1 VPEVPP
7 QQQTPD
13 DPVVSRSMGLL
24 LLVSMVLLLVTVAW
38 SLWDEFYGLRP
49 WRGYQSTFRGAY
61 SAYLEEQITARR
73 AAEQSYQATPDYQ
86 RLSQAVQTVAA
97 AALPADRQAQA
108 EIDLLDR
115 QRAAMTPAFQD
126 ARGRV
131 GSLTYQLEQVPESN
145 TGGREAAQK
154 RVMDAKASTYDVD
167 WPTAEGM
174 TQRTFNYD
182 QLNATF
188 TELMARKAALVAQ
201 RGQNSLAT
209 KDAQTQLDEL
219 TKERLP
225 GLSAGDLTG
234 LLQSARGMTAAL
246 RQVNV
251 NPPGAQINWVG
262 GAGLVDRCQSCHV
275 AMDPLIVPSVMT
287 LTRADLGMANSNNAP
302 FSTHPNPAL
311 LKFHPLEKF
320 GCSPCHGGN
329 GRGLDSVE
337 KAHGRYEHW
346 LWPLN
351 YPENFEAG
359 CQQCHAADMVTAEAR
374 TLNHGKELFRS
385 RGCIGCHR
393 FQGFDNQDE
402 LLVAARQSIL
412 QLGATKAANLLEIP
426 RLNRL
431 GDQAAD
437 NAAASRLYTQA
448 TNLNVATANIDAQI
462 EQIEQRSHNL
472 LQEVKKVGPDLKEVR
487 MKLRKEWIPYWLGN
501 AHTFRPSTK
510 MPQFRLQQDEIQ
522 AISAFIWQ
530 SGLTGPALPRQAP
543 GNAGRGKTLLE
554 TRGCLGCH
562 SIGEGTAQTGGQPQP
577 RRRKEQL
584 RLSRPLGAQSPRTH
598 ASLLLLRKERPGT
611 GRLRPAQSALR
622 LRSRAFALPQ
632 RRSRTDRAA
641 ADAHAQSPAQPGGC
655 ARRRQLPDHSQT
667 CRCQLSGRAVHG

>member
-1 VPEVPP
+1 
-7 QQQTPD
+7 
-13 DPVVSRSMGLL
+13 MGLL

-49 WRGYQSTFRGAY
+49 WRGYKSTFRGAY

-145 TGGREAAQK
+145 TGGREAAKK

-275 AMDPLIVPSVMT
+275 ATDPLIVPSVMT
-287 LTRADLGMANSNNAP
+287 LTKADLGLAANNDAP
-302 FSTHPNPAL
+302 FSSHPNPAL
-311 LKFHPLEKF
+311 LRFHPLEKF

-329 GRGLDSVE
+329 GRALDSVE

-359 CQQCHAADMVTAEAR
+359 CQQCHAADMVSEQAP
-374 TLNHGKELFRS
+374 TLNRGKELFRE

-402 LLVAARQSIL
+402 LLVAARQRIL
-412 QLGATKAANLLEIP
+412 QLDTEKKANLLEIP
-426 RLNRL
+426 RLNRQ
-431 GDQAAD
+431 GDQASD
-437 NAAASRLYTQA
+437 NAAANRFYQQA
-448 TNLNVATANIDAQI
+448 NNLNVTIANMDAQI
-462 EQIEQRSHNL
+462 EQLEQRSHSL
-472 LQEVKKVGPDLKEVR
+472 LQEIKKIGPDLKEVR
-487 MKLRKEWIPYWLGN
+487 MKLRKEWIPYWLQN
-501 AHTFRPSTK
+501 THQFRPDRKST
-510 MPQFRLQQDEIQ
+510 RLN
-522 AISAFIWQ
+522 S
-530 SGLTGPALPRQAP
+530 
-543 GNAGRGKTLLE
+543 
-554 TRGCLGCH
+554 
-562 SIGEGTAQTGGQPQP
+562 
-577 RRRKEQL
+577 
-584 RLSRPLGAQSPRTH
+584 
-598 ASLLLLRKERPGT
+598 
-611 GRLRPAQSALR
+611 
-622 LRSRAFALPQ
+622 
-632 RRSRTDRAA
+632 
-641 ADAHAQSPAQPGGC
+641 
-655 ARRRQLPDHSQT
+655 
-667 CRCQLSGRAVHG
+667 